1 LLKRRIAS
9 GGGAAAISPEPL
21 RLVSGFDGG
30 AGPGFDPERAAFLF
44 LAGIMRFFLIF
55 ILNDLINLA

>member
-1 LLKRRIAS
+1 MAS

-44 LAGIMRFFLIF
+44 LAGIMRFFEYLY
-55 ILNDLINLA
+55 